1 MTAWIISGLVMGGV
15 GSLHCVGMCGPI
27 ALSLPSVNSSASS
40 RFLGT
45 LLYNTGR
52 VVTYAVLGAILGMI
66 GYSLVMMGF
75 QKWLTITVGAG
86 MLVFLFLPSQ
96 FKNRGGN
103 LKFMISLRQK
113 IARLYAHPSYPSLF
127 LIGLFNGLLP
137 CGLVYAAL
145 AVAVAGGSVPT
156 SSLFMASFGAGTLPM
171 MWMVAFF
178 AGSIKYSFR
187 VSLRKA
193 YPFVIFIMGCVLIL
207 RGLNLGIPF
216 ISPALHEGHEHVAGI
231 QCHD

>member
-1 MTAWIISGLVMGGV
+1 MTAWMISGLVMGGV

-27 ALSLPSVNSSASS
+27 ALSLPSINSSASS

-45 LLYNTGR
+45 LLYNMGR
-52 VVTYAVLGAILGMI
+52 VVTYAMLGAILGMI
-66 GYSLVMMGF
+66 GYSFVMMGF
-75 QKWLTITVGAG
+75 QKWLTITVGVG

-96 FKNRGGN
+96 LKNSGGN
-103 LKFMISLRQK
+103 LKFMIALRQT
-113 IARLYAHPSYPSLF
+113 IARLYAHPSYSSLF

-145 AVAVAGGSVPT
+145 AVAVAGGSVTT

>member
-1 MTAWIISGLVMGGV
+1 
-15 GSLHCVGMCGPI
+15 
-27 ALSLPSVNSSASS
+27 
-40 RFLGT
+40 
-45 LLYNTGR
+45 
-52 VVTYAVLGAILGMI
+52 
-66 GYSLVMMGF
+66 
-75 QKWLTITVGAG
+75 
-86 MLVFLFLPSQ
+86 
-96 FKNRGGN
+96 
-103 LKFMISLRQK
+103 
-113 IARLYAHPSYPSLF
+113 YAHPSYSSLF

-145 AVAVAGGSVPT
+145 AVAVAGGSVTT

-231 QCHD
+231 ECHD